1 MGKIPGGVHP
11 RRSESVLWRT
21 KWLCYT
27 TETTTSVSH
36 DSAGTGRGDLRPVTE
51 VRDNLNQGRS
61 DNRDLRAQADHI
73 IKFDHVVR
81 THSHATV
88 TDRQSQVS
96 FFRRS
101 VNVDIAAESIR
112 VLQLSS
118 TQPNDAANDR
128 IAPGSVG

>member
-1 MGKIPGGVHP
+1 MYKIPGGGHP
-11 RRSESVLWRT
+11 RRSESVLWLT

-36 DSAGTGRGDLRPVTE
+36 DAEGTCRGDLHPVPE
-51 VRDNLNQGRS
+51 FRDNLNQGRS

-88 TDRQSQVS
+88 TDRHSQVS

-112 VLQLSS
+112 VLRLSP
-118 TQPNDAANDR
+118 TQPNNAGDDR
-128 IAPGSVG
+128 VAPGSIG